1 MKTKAKAPKLFRRA
15 GGILLTAA
23 LVMSVYPAWP
33 AKAGAASPVYDLTVS
48 DTDQQTVKGWGVFP
62 SWNRADWNRNFI
74 DKTGAQQA
82 LFQDLGASMFRIM
95 IPAVAGDGDGN
106 LIGAK
111 MQEIYDLVDVAEN
124 HGMHDYII
132 SVWSPPVGMKTIPT
146 VNGWTGTEHVRLR
159 TDKEDAYT
167 SYLVDAIQWLT
178 AEGASVPQALSFQNE
193 PLSQIISEWCYWG
206 GDNGVQYQRVAKL
219 LRSKLDAAGLNSI
232 QILGPE
238 GATYH
243 ENELLLGQDFSA
255 LTQDTELDN
264 AIAGLTSHSYFSKGY
279 DNTGVYQDYLD
290 ALNHFPEKDRWQTE
304 YSTLISGISEMDMA
318 INVSQRLAS
327 DMAFIRNNYWFWWLG
342 WANGRHPTDV
352 GEVLLDGD
360 GYTVTKSKAFYVLS
374 KIFSNVPVGSTVRR
388 INADPASGLTTD
400 DSVWMDGVA
409 FVSGSQTTALVVNP
423 ADQAKTVNIKG
434 LTGMTANVYQTAPD
448 IALGQDMRLA
458 ASRNIQGGTASV
470 IELPAKSVS
479 VVVTS
484 GTDTAPPHVTFDQ
497 SGSSSAPD
505 ASYAVREPQFT
516 VSGHLDEPGTLLI
529 NGVPVT
535 VGNDLSFS
543 KDITLQSGMNTITA
557 AATDTL
563 GNAGNPVQLNI
574 RYDPGYLGLSLDQ
587 SGVIYVRQENY
598 IVTGRTNGSATVKI
612 KQEFDGATVS
622 ENTYSVGTP
631 TPHENGDLIRQIFN
645 DNYVKAGILA
655 GGLTTNAQAVRDA
668 DTVFTPEEGLYSLR
682 LKLNNPAGFSRINF
696 DFVNTAYMGVTEDYA
711 AVRDRAAL
719 QFWVYTKTKQDSF
732 SAVLESDNNGT
743 AVEARVPLVNYIAA
757 ADYGNKWVQVTIPLT
772 DFDAAAHYN
781 PATNQTLALPI
792 AWDKIKGIGFSNEA
806 AVYYDPHVDDIKLVY
821 DNQPSEPPVPQ
832 PTDFSA
838 GLKLL
843 VGDNTVTASAYN
855 ELNQQAAPSVVHVVY
870 DPDPPVI
877 TVPSTGA
884 TAGTSYVLNG
894 SVNEPATVKVNGITV
909 TLKSD
914 NSFTA
919 VVPVVKGENAIIVVA
934 EDLAHNVSEAVVN
947 VTSDPVDDGSLTP
960 GVTYGNAAEAAP
972 SIDGNLTEAGWSI
985 NNRVEK
991 MITGTSDNNVSFG
1004 TMWDAGYLYV
1014 GVKVLDADLKNDSDP
1029 DKTYQDDSVEIYI
1042 DGDNSRSS
1050 TYGPDDHQITL
1061 GWHDSQIAVIGA
1073 MTGVQF
1079 AQQDIDGGFTVEMAI
1094 PWSGIGIP
1102 APHTGS
1108 VIGFDVAYNDDD
1120 GHNGGNRESQLMW
1133 RGNGDNWLSTSA
1145 FGSLYLNDGKNVTVA
1160 LEPSGALTTDGML
1173 NEPYWALRS
1182 RVTKNITGTS
1192 NNSVRYGV
1200 LGDTQNLYVGIE
1212 VLDAELR
1219 NDSAQSYQDDSVEI
1233 YIDADNNQGT
1243 VYDAYDHQITLGWH
1257 DSQISMIGTLPN
1269 VQYAQRDISGGYT
1282 VEMAIPW
1289 ASLNIT
1295 PARDI
1300 TLGFDVGINDDDGN
1314 NGGNRESQLMWNGT
1328 GNNWQDTSEF
1338 GHLLVHNLSLP
1349 LPDVTVPEP
1358 EGLAVFTDNAADLSK
1373 LYAKTAH
1380 IVNASGHPENFN
1392 NDAERMT
1399 HNIDNPA
1406 EPEYVI
1412 YQSPAGDIYSFDI
1425 TTGLYSTTPQ
1435 FAIYGSADNVTYTR
1449 ITAKPALIGG
1459 ANGYSVFSNTAG
1471 SLPAGTRY
1479 LKIVFPGM
1487 ANWMEQL
1494 MDVSFKYFDEP
1505 SGPPEDEVKA
1515 EFTDDGVDLTK
1526 LYDKSAHI
1534 VNVQGGQLDKYAGDN
1549 DRIIHSNDDIM
1560 EPEFVTYKSPDA
1572 DIYSFDFNVTAWVG
1586 LPSTVGFEVYGS
1598 GDGVS
1603 FAKLPVAP
1611 VMLSTSS
1618 GYNTLSIRMDKPA
1631 RGIRYLKIVFPYGD
1645 PACDNWTSTINR
1657 VKFTYGV
1664 ASASLNGGG
1673 NEEI

>member
-1 MKTKAKAPKLFRRA
+1 MKTKAPRFLRRA
-15 GGILLTAA
+15 VGIALTAV
-23 LVMSVYPAWP
+23 LVLSAYPVWP
-33 AKAGAASPVYDLTVS
+33 AKAEAASTVYDLTIS

-62 SWNRADWNRNFI
+62 SWNRADWNRYFT

-95 IPAVAGDGDGN
+95 IPAVTGDGDGN
-106 LIGAK
+106 LISAK
-111 MQEIYDLVDVAEN
+111 MQEIYDLVHVAEN
-124 HGMHDYII
+124 KGMHDYII

-159 TDKEDAYT
+159 TDKEEAYT
-167 SYLVDAIQWLT
+167 SYLVDAIEWLT
-178 AEGASVPQALSFQNE
+178 AEGASVPKALSFQNE

-206 GDNGVQYQRVAKL
+206 GDNGAQYQRVAKL
-219 LRSKLDAAGLNSI
+219 LRSKLDTAGYSSI

-243 ENELLLGQDFSA
+243 ENELLLGQNFSA
-255 LTQDTELDN
+255 LTQDAELNN

-318 INVSQRLAS
+318 INVAQRLAS
-327 DMAFIRNNYWFWWLG
+327 DMAFVENNYWFWWLG

-374 KIFSNVPVGSTVRR
+374 NIFNNVPVGSKVRR
-388 INADPASGLTTD
+388 ITADPASGLTTAN
-400 DSVWMDGVA
+400 SVWMDGVA
-409 FVSGSQTTALVVNP
+409 FVNGSDMTALVVNP
-423 ADQAKTVNIKG
+423 TDQAKTVNLKG
-434 LTGMTANVYQTAPD
+434 LTGMTANVYQATSA
-448 IALGQDMRLA
+448 IALGQDMTLA
-458 ASRNIQGGTASV
+458 ASRNIQSGTASV

-484 GTDTAPPHVTFDQ
+484 GTDTAPPHVAFDQ
-497 SGSSSAPD
+497 SSSSSAPD

-516 VSGHLDEPGTLLI
+516 VSGHLDEAGTLVI
-529 NGVPVT
+529 NGAAVT
-535 VGNDLSFS
+535 VGGDLSFS
-543 KDITLQSGMNTITA
+543 KTVTLQTGMNTITA
-557 AATDTL
+557 VATDTL

-587 SGVIYVRQENY
+587 SGTVYVQHENY
-598 IVTGRTNGSATVKI
+598 NITGRTNGNATVRI
-612 KQEFDGATVS
+612 KQQVGGATVS
-622 ENTYSVGTP
+622 ESTYSVGTP
-631 TPHENGDLIRQIFN
+631 TPHQNGELLRQIFN
-645 DNYVKAGILA
+645 DNYVKAGVL
-655 GGLTTNAQAVRDA
+655 GSGLTVNAQAVRDVN
-668 DTVFTPEEGLYSLR
+668 TTFTPQEGTYSLR
-682 LKLNNPAGFSRINF
+682 LKLNNPAGFSRLNL
-696 DFVNTAYMGVTEDYA
+696 DFVNTSSQAVKEDYS
-711 AVRDRAAL
+711 AVRDSAAL

-743 AVEARVPLVNYIAA
+743 AVEARLPLANYLAA
-757 ADYGNKWVQVTIPLT
+757 ADYGNKWVQVTIPLA

-781 PATNQTLALPI
+781 PATNQSLVLPI
-792 AWDKIKGIGFSNEA
+792 AWDQIKGIGFSNDA
-806 AVYYDPHVDDIKLVY
+806 TVYYDPHVDDIKLVY
-821 DNQPSEPPVPQ
+821 ANQPTEPPVSQ
-832 PTDFSA
+832 PTEFSA
-838 GLKLL
+838 GLRLL
-843 VGDNTVTASAYN
+843 IGDNTITASASN
-855 ELNQQAAPSVVHVVY
+855 ELGQQAAPSVVHVVY
-870 DPDPPVI
+870 DPNPPVL
-877 TVPSTGA
+877 TVPSTGT

-894 SVNEPATVKVNGITV
+894 SVNEPATVKVNGTAV

-914 NSFTA
+914 LSFTA
-919 VVPVVKGENAIIVVA
+919 VVPVVKGENAISVVA
-934 EDLAHNVSEAVVN
+934 EDLAHNVSQAVVH
-947 VTSDPVDDGSLTP
+947 VTSNPVDDGSLTP
-960 GVTYGNAAEAAP
+960 GVTFGNSTGAAP
-972 SIDGNLTEAGWSI
+972 SIDGNLTESGWKI

-1004 TMWDAGYLYV
+1004 TMWDADYLYV
-1014 GVKVLDADLKNDSDP
+1014 GVNVLDADLKNDSDP

-1042 DGDNSRSS
+1042 DGNNSRSS

-1061 GWHDSQIAVIGA
+1061 GWHDSQIAIIGA
-1073 MTGVQF
+1073 MDGLQF

-1094 PWSGIGIP
+1094 PWSGIGIAP
-1102 APHTGS
+1102 PHTGS

-1120 GHNGGNRESQLMW
+1120 GHNAGNRESQLMW
-1133 RGNGDNWLSTSA
+1133 RGNGDNWQSTSA
-1145 FGSLYLNDGKNVTVA
+1145 FGTLYLSDGKNVTVA
-1160 LEPSGALTTDGML
+1160 LEPSGALTTDGQL

-1192 NNSVRYGV
+1192 NNSVRFAV

-1212 VLDAELR
+1212 VLDADLR
-1219 NDSAQSYQDDSVEI
+1219 NDSALSYQDDSVEV
-1233 YIDADNNQGT
+1233 YIDADNNQST
-1243 VYDAYDHQITLGWH
+1243 TYDAYDHQLTLGWH

-1269 VQYAQRDISGGYT
+1269 VQYAQHDISGGYT

-1328 GNNWQDTSEF
+1328 GNNWQDTSGF

-1349 LPDVTVPEP
+1349 LPDDTAPEP
-1358 EGLAVFTDNAADLSK
+1358 EGLEVFTDNAADLSK

-1449 ITAKPALIGG
+1449 ITAQSALIGG
-1459 ANGYSVFSNTAG
+1459 ANGYSVFSNTADN
-1471 SLPAGTRY
+1471 LPAGTKY

-1494 MDVSFKYFDEP
+1494 MDVSFKYFDES
-1505 SGPPEDEVKA
+1505 SGPPEDEVKE
-1515 EFTDDGVDLTK
+1515 EFTDDGIDLTK
-1526 LYDKSAHI
+1526 LHDKSGHI

-1549 DRIIHSNDDIM
+1549 DRIIHSNDDIVD
-1560 EPEFVTYKSPDA
+1560 PEYVVYKSPDA
-1572 DIYSFDFNVTAWVG
+1572 DIYSFDINVTAWVG
-1586 LPSTVGFEVYGS
+1586 LPSTVSFEVYGS
-1598 GDGVS
+1598 ADGVS

-1611 VMLSTSS
+1611 AMLSTSS
-1618 GYNTLSIRMDKPA
+1618 GYNTLSIQTDHLA

-1645 PACDNWTSTINR
+1645 PACDNWTSTINK
-1657 VKFTYGV
+1657 VKFIYGV
-1664 ASASLNGGG
+1664 ASPP
-1673 NEEI
+1673 E